1 MSRTTMH
8 YWHEADCSLQ
18 TTENWP
24 NGTSLIT
31 TYNRTQLPGLSY
43 SMPQVPLQME
53 EFVSQ
58 GYNVRPVFFGCN
70 ISSSESYPLII
81 YMPNAPTPG
90 TPEYTTNTTTFTLG
104 EPSRRGLQEFR

>member
-1 MSRTTMH
+1 
-8 YWHEADCSLQ
+8 
-18 TTENWP
+18 
-24 NGTSLIT
+24 
-31 TYNRTQLPGLSY
+31 
-43 SMPQVPLQME
+43 MPQVPLQME

-70 ISSSESYPLII
+70 ISSSESYPLIV

-90 TPEYTTNTTTFTLG
+90 TPQYTTNTTTFTLG